1 MRGLLP
7 RNLKYIRAF
16 AAVWKDPEIVQ
27 QVAAQIP
34 WFHISYSKQ
43 SIRLSL
49 DIPLTPCYP
58 PHHGAQGCAP
68 NVSYHEI
75 ARRHYRQEC
84 PGLRISRKFD
94 FPETC
99 PNSGVTDSRRRWLM
113 ITMKLFISSPPIDT
127 QSEVVLV

>member
-1 MRGLLP
+1 VRAQVSHIKTHGQVKSRRQQAEGWGAKVMDRLSADLRLDFPDMRGLSP
-7 RNLKYIRAF
+7 RNLKYMWAF
-16 AAVWKDPEIVQ
+16 AAACLDRAIVQ

-75 ARRHYRQEC
+75 AGRHY
-84 PGLRISRKFD
+84 
-94 FPETC
+94 
-99 PNSGVTDSRRRWLM
+99 
-113 ITMKLFISSPPIDT
+113 
-127 QSEVVLV
+127 